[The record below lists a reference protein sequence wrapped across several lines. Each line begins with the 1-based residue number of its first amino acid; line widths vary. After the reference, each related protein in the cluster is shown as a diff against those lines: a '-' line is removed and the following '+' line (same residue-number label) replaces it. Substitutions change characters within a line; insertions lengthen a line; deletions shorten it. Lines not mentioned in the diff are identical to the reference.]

1 MKAIKILLYIVL
13 GLGALWILLGLFA
26 KKDYRIERTAEIDA
40 PRALVFEQVSRFAN
54 FKNWSP
60 WHVYDPDMKTEIVG
74 VDGQPGARY
83 NWEGNDKVGKGY
95 LLTKSVS
102 PERIDLDIDW
112 GMGLSPAFFQLQET
126 AAGKKTS
133 VVWAMDMHVA
143 FPWNA
148 FAMLTDLNAFVGKDF
163 ENGLSNLRK
172 VCEQI
177 AHPKYRGYEVAETE
191 IPLKY
196 YLGTRQEVNFSDIPT
211 FFSQYLPRA
220 MGFVTEQK
228 LSPAGGPSGL
238 FWVYDEKA
246 GKTDM
251 AAVIPVMEAKKID
264 SLQQFPVGGGR
275 ALVVEYFGPYEKTGE
290 AHFALD
296 DYMAE
301 KKLKYVPPVIEE
313 YVTDPASEPDTAKW
327 LTKIIYFV
335 APAPDT
341 LKSTEKQD

>member
-1 MKAIKILLYIVL
+1 MKAIRILLFIVL
-13 GLGALWILLGLFA
+13 GLAALWLLLGIFA
-26 KKDYRIERTAEIDA
+26 RKNYHIERTVEIDA
-40 PRALVFEQVSRFAN
+40 PREIVLEQVRLFSN

-60 WHVYDPDMKTEIVG
+60 WHVYDPNMKSEITG

-83 NWEGNDKVGKGY
+83 NWDGNDKIGKGY
-95 LLTKSVS
+95 QVLKSAS
-102 PERIDLDIDW
+102 PERIDVDIEW
-112 GMGLSPAFFQLQET
+112 GWGVSPAYFQFQET

-133 VVWAMDMHVA
+133 VLWGMDMHVV

-163 ENGLSNLRK
+163 ESGLSNLKK

-177 AHPKYRGYEVAETE
+177 AHPKYRGFEVAETD

-196 YLGTRQEVNFSDIPT
+196 YLGKRQEVNFQDIPA
-211 FFSQYLPRA
+211 FFEENLPRA
-220 MGFVTEQK
+220 LGFAAEQE
-228 LSPAGGPSGL
+228 LTLAGGPTGL

-251 AAVIPVMEAKKID
+251 AAVIPVMESEKID
-264 SLQQFPVGGGR
+264 SLQQFPIGGGR
-275 ALVVEYFGPYEKTGE
+275 AIVIEYFGPHEKTGE

-313 YVTDPASEPDTAKW
+313 YVTDPATEPDTAKW

-335 APAPDT
+335 EPAPDS
-341 LKSTEKQD
+341 LQTERK

>member
-1 MKAIKILLYIVL
+1 MKAIRILLFIVL
-13 GLGALWILLGLFA
+13 GLGALWVLLGLFA
-26 KKDYRIERTAEIDA
+26 RKNYHIERTAEIDA
-40 PRALVFEQVSRFAN
+40 PRDIVFEQVRLFGN

-60 WHVYDPDMKTEIVG
+60 WHVYDPNMKTEIVG
-74 VDGQPGARY
+74 TDGEPGASY
-83 NWEGNDKVGKGY
+83 NWEGNDKAGKGT
-95 LLTKSVS
+95 LALKSVS
-102 PERIDLDIDW
+102 PERIDIDIDW
-112 GMGLSPAFFQLQET
+112 GWGVSPASFRLQET
-126 AAGKKTS
+126 AGGKKTGVAWS
-133 VVWAMDMHVA
+133 MDMHVA

-163 ENGLSNLRK
+163 DNGLANLKK

-177 AHPKYRGYEVAETE
+177 AHPKYRGYEVVETE

-196 YLGTRQEVNFSDIPT
+196 YLGTREEVSFPDIPS
-211 FFSQYLPRA
+211 FYAKNLPRA
-220 MGFVTEQK
+220 MGFILEQK
-228 LSPAGGPSGL
+228 LTPAGGPSGL

-251 AAVIPVMEAKKID
+251 AAVIPVTEPKKID

-275 ALVVEYFGPYEKTGE
+275 ALVIEYFGPYEKTGE

-296 DYMAE
+296 DYIAE

-313 YVTDPASEPDTAKW
+313 YVTDPASEPDTTKW

-335 APAPDT
+335 TPAPDS
-341 LKSTEKQD
+341 LAVGGK